1 MLRSTDPL
9 HSRILIVDD
18 AESNV
23 RLLEYTLRRAGY
35 VEVSST
41 SDPLNVCELHRA
53 QPFDLI
59 LLDLQMPRMNGFEVL
74 EQLKGEVSVPVLM
87 LTAVAAQMI
96 QSLAA
101 GAEGFLSKPFMLNEV
116 LLRVAEM
123 LALGR
128 EMQPRRPIAAEVH
141 A

>member
-1 MLRSTDPL
+1 VPRSTDPL
-9 HSRILIVDD
+9 QARILIVDD

-41 SDPLNVCELHRA
+41 SDPRNVCELHRA

-59 LLDLQMPRMNGFEVL
+59 LLDLQMPRMNGFQVL
-74 EQLKGEVSVPVLM
+74 EQLKEEVAVPVLM
-87 LTAVAAQMI
+87 LTADASQMI

-101 GAEGFLSKPFMLNEV
+101 GAEGFLSKPFLLNEV
-116 LLRVAEM
+116 LLRVAQM
-123 LALGR
+123 LAVGR
-128 EMQPRRPIAAEVH
+128 EMQPRRPGAAEVH